1 MLGYTSLAQDESV
14 KWRWRYGNPNIYFNY
29 GMPWSGREIIVDD
42 ISGFFNASHQLE
54 FWLRWSPKSP
64 NIDLTVRFIDDAG
77 GVSKVVSVKPL
88 LAQETSGYAWYYRT
102 NVKIKMSE
110 FTREGFDPKR
120 VREII
125 LDIPRGAGEGRVW
138 ADDILI
144 RRM

>member
-29 GMPWSGREIIVDD
+29 GMPWSGREIIVED
-42 ISGFFNASHQLE
+42 ISGLFNASHQIE

-64 NIDLTVRFIDDAG
+64 NIYLTVRFTDDAG
-77 GVSKVVSVKPL
+77 GVSKVVSVKQFL
-88 LAQETSGYAWYYRT
+88 IQGDTGYTWYYRT

-110 FTREGFDPKR
+110 FIQEGFDPAR

-125 LDIPRGAGEGRVW
+125 LDIPRVAGEGRVW

-144 RRM
+144 RRL